1 MIKRDPST
9 LPAKMAAEAGPIPD
23 YVRQRFAVM
32 RTASDYGDLCV
43 RSMLRTS
50 DGSQVYVICA
60 VNREDDGSVSFV
72 PLGEVNASDNPYLD
86 YKE

>member
-1 MIKRDPST
+1 MSERIIP
-9 LPAKMAAEAGPIPD
+9 PAEPTEAGPIPD
-23 YVRQRFAVM
+23 YIRQRFAVM
-32 RTASDYGDLCV
+32 LTASDYGDLCV

-50 DGSQVYVICA
+50 DGAQVYVICA